1 MRDSA
6 FNKDATNQYWME
18 MAGKV
23 PPREERGMLVLRR
36 KAGEAIVLNQVIKI
50 RVLGVE
56 GDRVKLGID
65 APPDVI
71 VVREE
76 LLEDANNSP
85 HSMPSQTP
93 QPTVNPWE
101 A

>member
-1 MRDSA
+1 
-6 FNKDATNQYWME
+6 
-18 MAGKV
+18 
-23 PPREERGMLVLRR
+23 MLVLRR
-36 KAGEAIVLNQVIKI
+36 KAGEAIVLNQVVKI

-76 LLEDANNSP
+76 LIDPAGIEVNNNTPHIVSP
-85 HSMPSQTP
+85 V
-93 QPTVNPWE
+93 QPNATWE
-101 A
+101 P

>member
-1 MRDSA
+1 
-6 FNKDATNQYWME
+6 
-18 MAGKV
+18 
-23 PPREERGMLVLRR
+23 MLVLRR
-36 KAGEAIVLNQVIKI
+36 KAGEAIVLNQVIVI

-56 GDRVKLGID
+56 GDRVKVGID

-76 LLEDANNSP
+76 LLDEHHGQPASSSP
-85 HSMPSQTP
+85 LSSSQP
-93 QPTVNPWE
+93 

>member
-1 MRDSA
+1 
-6 FNKDATNQYWME
+6 
-18 MAGKV
+18 
-23 PPREERGMLVLRR
+23 MLVLRR
-36 KAGEAIVLNQVIKI
+36 KASEAIVLNQVIVI

-76 LLEDANNSP
+76 LLDEAATGTRNRTIMSAPVPAHEDAP
-85 HSMPSQTP
+85 HHHTIR
-93 QPTVNPWE
+93 
-101 A
+101 

>member
-1 MRDSA
+1 
-6 FNKDATNQYWME
+6 
-18 MAGKV
+18 
-23 PPREERGMLVLRR
+23 MLVLRR

-76 LLEDANNSP
+76 LILEDPTNSVRSAAP
-85 HSMPSQTP
+85 AV
-93 QPTVNPWE
+93 QPVLPTQE
-101 A
+101 G

>member
-1 MRDSA
+1 
-6 FNKDATNQYWME
+6 
-18 MAGKV
+18 
-23 PPREERGMLVLRR
+23 MLVLRR

-76 LLEDANNSP
+76 LIDDTAR
-85 HSMPSQTP
+85 
-93 QPTVNPWE
+93 QPIPAVQRDQQLRE
-101 A
+101 G

>member
-1 MRDSA
+1 
-6 FNKDATNQYWME
+6 
-18 MAGKV
+18 
-23 PPREERGMLVLRR
+23 MLVLRR
-36 KAGEAIVLNQVIKI
+36 KASEAIVLNQVIVI

-76 LLEDANNSP
+76 LLDESSSNMGRAPAPVSAPSRVVNDDAQHHP
-85 HSMPSQTP
+85 R
-93 QPTVNPWE
+93 
-101 A
+101 

>member
-1 MRDSA
+1 
-6 FNKDATNQYWME
+6 
-18 MAGKV
+18 
-23 PPREERGMLVLRR
+23 MLVLRR
-36 KAGEAIVLNQVIKI
+36 KASEAIVLNQVIVI

-76 LLEDANNSP
+76 LLDESAHGSNRPMMPPSHHSEDGANANNY
-85 HSMPSQTP
+85 T
-93 QPTVNPWE
+93 E
-101 A
+101 

>member
-1 MRDSA
+1 
-6 FNKDATNQYWME
+6 
-18 MAGKV
+18 
-23 PPREERGMLVLRR
+23 MLVLRR

-76 LLEDANNSP
+76 LIIEDPTNSVRSSLP
-85 HSMPSQTP
+85 PMQPSPSNQKA
-93 QPTVNPWE
+93 E
-101 A
+101 

>member
-1 MRDSA
+1 
-6 FNKDATNQYWME
+6 
-18 MAGKV
+18 
-23 PPREERGMLVLRR
+23 MLVLRR

-76 LLEDANNSP
+76 LIIEGSSDLNRSP
-85 HSMPSQTP
+85 VQT
-93 QPTVNPWE
+93 QASLTNQE
-101 A
+101 G

>member
-1 MRDSA
+1 
-6 FNKDATNQYWME
+6 
-18 MAGKV
+18 
-23 PPREERGMLVLRR
+23 MLVLRR
-36 KAGEAIVLNQVIKI
+36 KAGEAIILNQVIKI

-76 LLEDANNSP
+76 LIEDPANISRQQ
-85 HSMPSQTP
+85 MPVAPRDQT
-93 QPTVNPWE
+93 THDV
-101 A
+101 

>member
-1 MRDSA
+1 
-6 FNKDATNQYWME
+6 
-18 MAGKV
+18 
-23 PPREERGMLVLRR
+23 MLVLRR
-36 KAGEAIVLNQVIKI
+36 KAGEAIVLNQVIVI

-76 LLEDANNSP
+76 LLEESGNTPRIAVQNHVPGPNN
-85 HSMPSQTP
+85 
-93 QPTVNPWE
+93 WE
-101 A
+101 G

>member
-1 MRDSA
+1 
-6 FNKDATNQYWME
+6 
-18 MAGKV
+18 
-23 PPREERGMLVLRR
+23 MLVLRR

-76 LLEDANNSP
+76 LIIEGSP
-85 HSMPSQTP
+85 DLNRSPVQT
-93 QPTVNPWE
+93 QATLTNQE
-101 A
+101 G

>member
-1 MRDSA
+1 
-6 FNKDATNQYWME
+6 
-18 MAGKV
+18 
-23 PPREERGMLVLRR
+23 MLVLRR

-76 LLEDANNSP
+76 LLDDANSSP
-85 HSMPSQTP
+85 ISI
-93 QPTVNPWE
+93 QPPTQQPGVNPWE
-101 A
+101 E

>member
-1 MRDSA
+1 
-6 FNKDATNQYWME
+6 
-18 MAGKV
+18 
-23 PPREERGMLVLRR
+23 MLVLRR
-36 KAGEAIVLNQVIKI
+36 KSGEAIVLNQVIKI

-76 LLEDANNSP
+76 LLEDRPPVTSR
-85 HSMPSQTP
+85 TP
-93 QPTVNPWE
+93 VPVQLPIDL
-101 A
+101 AD

>member
-1 MRDSA
+1 
-6 FNKDATNQYWME
+6 
-18 MAGKV
+18 
-23 PPREERGMLVLRR
+23 MLVLRR

-76 LLEDANNSP
+76 LLEIGPNGSRSNP
-85 HSMPSQTP
+85 TP
-93 QPTVNPWE
+93 APAPNDFDFDQ
-101 A
+101 